1 MSLSLIINGQTR
13 VFEELAPGAS
23 VLHLVEVLELKGD
36 RVALELNGEIVSRG
50 GWSEESLKDEDR
62 IELVHFVGGGWS
74 ESNQNLN
81 CT

>member
-36 RVALELNGEIVSRG
+36 RVALELNGEIAPRSE
-50 GWSEESLKDEDR
+50 WSEASLNDGDK
-62 IELVHFVGGGWS
+62 IEMVHFVGGG
-74 ESNQNLN
+74 
-81 CT
+81 